1 MKLYD
6 FNKDSKISTALKE
19 VGPMGNS
26 NLGPSPSTNPAAQQ
40 SPDVALAQNMSQN
53 IDRERE
59 MLRQQ
64 IQDTEK
70 ALRELRRRLA
80 ELGN

>member
-1 MKLYD
+1 MRLYD
-6 FNKDSKISTALKE
+6 FKKDKKVSRALEEST
-19 VGPMGNS
+19 PMSNS

-53 IDRERE
+53 INRERE

-70 ALRELRRRLA
+70 TLRELRRRLA